1 MNSARTARGIG
12 MPTEDSSSHRAV
24 RYEPDEKPPQALSF
38 GLGFQHAALCIAG
51 VVLTPVIVIRAAG
64 EGEPYLSWAV
74 FAALAVSGLTTVLQ
88 AVRVGR
94 IGAGYILL
102 MGTSGAFIA
111 VCVTALAE
119 GGPALLATLIVVSSL
134 FQFAL
139 SARLSRLRRIF
150 TPTVA
155 GTVIMLIPVTVMP
168 IIFGMLT
175 DVPEGVPPAAAP
187 ASAAATILVIVGLA
201 LRAPGIWR
209 LWVPIIGIAAGCV
222 VASFFGLYDAGR
234 VIEAPWIG
242 APSQGWPGFDLD
254 FAPAFWALLP
264 AFVFVTQ
271 IGAIETIGDSIA
283 IQRVSWRKPRAVDFR
298 VVQGAVAADGTGNL
312 LSGIAGTVPN
322 TTYSTSIAITEL
334 TGVAARSVG
343 VWIGVVFLAAAF
355 LPKVSA
361 LLLAIPSPVAA
372 AYVTVLLALLF
383 VLGMRIVVQG
393 GVDYRKATIAGVAF
407 WIGAGFQNKVIFAE
421 HFGEWWGALLGNG
434 MTAGGLTAIL
444 LTVFMELT
452 GPRRKRMEVV
462 LGVEA
467 LPEVEGFLRE
477 FASRRRWG
485 AEAVRRLCSAGEETI
500 LSLVRPAGPDHANGA
515 NGADGGNEGNGG
527 KEGKDGESGA
537 GEGRR
542 LLLIARGGRTAAE
555 LEFIAAPGDENLE
568 DRMVLLSERSGAP
581 AEHEISLRLL
591 RHYASSVRHQQYH
604 DTDVVTVRVEGDARE

>member
-1 MNSARTARGIG
+1 MQA
-12 MPTEDSSSHRAV
+12 EDTHSSKAL
-24 RYEPDEKPPQALSF
+24 RYEPDEKPPHALSF

-119 GGPALLATLIVVSSL
+119 GGPALLATLIVASSL
-134 FQFAL
+134 FQFML
-139 SARLSRLRRIF
+139 SARLSWLRRIF

-187 ASAAATILVIVGLA
+187 ASAAATILVIVGLT

-209 LWVPIIGIAAGCV
+209 LWVPIIGIVAGCV

-234 VIEAPWIG
+234 VIAAPWIG
-242 APSQGWPGFDLD
+242 VPSEGWPGLDLD
-254 FAPAFWALLP
+254 FTPLFWALLP
-264 AFVFVTQ
+264 AFIFVTQ

-283 IQRVSWRKPRAVDFR
+283 IQRVSWRRPRAVDFR

-343 VWIGVVFLAAAF
+343 VWIGVVFMAAAF

-407 WIGAGFQNKVIFAE
+407 WIGVGFQNKLIFAE
-421 HFGEWWGALLGNG
+421 QFGEWWGALLGNG

-452 GPRRKRMEVV
+452 GPRRKRLETV
-462 LGVEA
+462 LGVDA
-467 LPEVEGFLRE
+467 LPRVETFLRE
-477 FASRRRWG
+477 FASRRGWG
-485 AEAVRRLCSAGEETI
+485 AKAVQRLCSAGEETI
-500 LSLVRPAGPDHANGA
+500 LSLMRPE
-515 NGADGGNEGNGG
+515 GADDGEGGGNEAG
-527 KEGKDGESGA
+527 KGEDEGSEA
-537 GEGRR
+537 GERRR
-542 LLLIARGGRTAAE
+542 LLLIARGGREAAE
-555 LEFIAAPGDENLE
+555 LEFIAAPGEENLE
-568 DRMVLLSERSGAP
+568 DRMVLLAERGGAP

-604 DTDVVTVRVEGDARE
+604 GTDIVTIRVEGGARE

>member
-1 MNSARTARGIG
+1 MQ
-12 MPTEDSSSHRAV
+12 TEDAHSNKAL
-24 RYEPDEKPPQALSF
+24 RYEPDEKPPHALSF

-64 EGEPYLSWAV
+64 EGEPYLSWAI

-134 FQFAL
+134 GQFAL

-209 LWVPIIGIAAGCV
+209 LWVPIVGIAAGCA
-222 VASFFGLYDAGR
+222 VAAFFGLYDAGR
-234 VIEAPWIG
+234 VVEAAWIG
-242 APSQGWPGFDLD
+242 APSEGWPGFDLD
-254 FAPAFWALLP
+254 FGPVFWALLP
-264 AFVFVTQ
+264 AFMFVTQ
-271 IGAIETIGDSIA
+271 IGAVETIGDAIA
-283 IQRVSWRKPRAVDFR
+283 IQRVSWRRPRAVDFR

-312 LSGIAGTVPN
+312 LSGLAGTVPN

-343 VWIGVVFLAAAF
+343 VWIGVVFMAAAF

-407 WIGAGFQNKVIFAE
+407 WIGVGFQNQAIFAE
-421 HFGEWWGALLGNG
+421 HFGDWWGALLGNG

-444 LTVFMELT
+444 LTVFMEFT
-452 GPRRKRMEVV
+452 GPRRKRMETV

-467 LPEVEGFLRE
+467 LPEVEAFLRG
-477 FASRRRWG
+477 FATRRGWG
-485 AEAVRRLCSAGEETI
+485 AEAAQRLLSAGEETI
-500 LSLVRPAGPDHANGA
+500 LSLMRPSGPG
-515 NGADGGNEGNGG
+515 GADDGMGGENEAGEEAGEGNEVG
-527 KEGKDGESGA
+527 KGA
-537 GEGRR
+537 GEGADEGNEAGKRRR
-542 LLLIARGGRTAAE
+542 LLLIARGGREAAE
-555 LEFIAAPGDENLE
+555 LEFIAGPGEENLE
-568 DRMVLLSERSGAP
+568 DRMVLLAERGGAP

-604 DTDVVTVRVEGDARE
+604 GTDVVTVRVEGDARE

>member
-1 MNSARTARGIG
+1 MQA
-12 MPTEDSSSHRAV
+12 EDTHSNKAL
-24 RYEPDEKPPQALSF
+24 RYEPDEKPPHALSF

-119 GGPALLATLIVVSSL
+119 GGPALLATLIVASSL
-134 FQFAL
+134 FQFML
-139 SARLSRLRRIF
+139 SARLSWLRRIF

-175 DVPEGVPPAAAP
+175 DVPEGAPPAAAP

-209 LWVPIIGIAAGCV
+209 LWVPIIGIVAGCV
-222 VASFFGLYDAGR
+222 VASFFGLYDAER
-234 VIEAPWIG
+234 VIAAPWIG
-242 APSQGWPGFDLD
+242 VPSEGWPGLDLD
-254 FAPAFWALLP
+254 FTPLFWALLP
-264 AFVFVTQ
+264 AFIFVTQ

-283 IQRVSWRKPRAVDFR
+283 IQRVSWRRPRAVDFR

-343 VWIGVVFLAAAF
+343 VWIGVVFMAAAL

-407 WIGAGFQNKVIFAE
+407 WIGVGFQNKLIFAE
-421 HFGEWWGALLGNG
+421 QFGEWWGALLGNG

-452 GPRRKRMEVV
+452 GPRRKRLETV
-462 LGVEA
+462 LGVDA
-467 LPEVEGFLRE
+467 LPRVETFLRE
-477 FASRRRWG
+477 FASRRGWG
-485 AEAVRRLCSAGEETI
+485 AKAVQRLCSAGEETI
-500 LSLVRPAGPDHANGA
+500 LSLMRPI
-515 NGADGGNEGNGG
+515 GADDGEGGGNEAGKGEDEGSEAGG
-527 KEGKDGESGA
+527 R
-537 GEGRR
+537 RR
-542 LLLIARGGRTAAE
+542 LLLIARGGREAAE
-555 LEFIAAPGDENLE
+555 LEFIAAPGEENLE
-568 DRMVLLSERSGAP
+568 DRMVLLAERGGAP

-604 DTDVVTVRVEGDARE
+604 GTDIVTIRVEGDARE